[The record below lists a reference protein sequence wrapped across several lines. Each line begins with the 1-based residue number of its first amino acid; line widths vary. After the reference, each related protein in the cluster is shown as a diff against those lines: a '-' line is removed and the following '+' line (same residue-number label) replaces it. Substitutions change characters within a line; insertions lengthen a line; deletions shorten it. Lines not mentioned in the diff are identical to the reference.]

1 MKSRLPKVMQRLAGR
16 PMLAHVIETARTL
29 KPKKLSVVYGY
40 GKEAVFDYFK
50 NESDISWLEQVEQL
64 GTGHAVKQAMPSFDE
79 VDSVLVLYGD
89 VPCILPETLQTMIRM
104 SNPQRL
110 VLLTAHLD
118 NPTGY
123 GRIIRNE
130 QNQIVSIVEEK
141 DANATQKAVTEIN
154 TGIMLIPAKKLTAWL
169 NQLTNHN
176 AQQEYYLTDIVAMA
190 VAEGVEVIAAHP
202 KYLFEIEG
210 ANHFGQ
216 LAELE
221 RTYQRYLADQ
231 LMASGVCLADAG
243 RIDIRGNLQCGSDV
257 FIDISCIFE
266 GNVVLEDNVTIGPHC
281 VLKNVT
287 IGANTQLDAFCH
299 LESAQVGC
307 GGKLGPYA
315 RLRPGAD
322 LGHDVHIGNFVEVK
336 NATVDDKSKIN
347 HLTYIGDADIGKN
360 VNIGAGTIT
369 CNYDGAYK
377 HRTVIE
383 DNVFIGSATQLV
395 APVRVRA
402 GATVGAGTTLTKE
415 APMGKLTLSRAK
427 QTTVESWKRPE
438 KK

>member
-1 MKSRLPKVMQRLAGR
+1 
-16 PMLAHVIETARTL
+16 
-29 KPKKLSVVYGY
+29 
-40 GKEAVFDYFK
+40 
-50 NESDISWLEQVEQL
+50 
-64 GTGHAVKQAMPSFDE
+64 
-79 VDSVLVLYGD
+79 
-89 VPCILPETLQTMIRM
+89 
-104 SNPQRL
+104 
-110 VLLTAHLD
+110 
-118 NPTGY
+118 
-123 GRIIRNE
+123 
-130 QNQIVSIVEEK
+130 
-141 DANATQKAVTEIN
+141 
-154 TGIMLIPAKKLTAWL
+154 
-169 NQLTNHN
+169 
-176 AQQEYYLTDIVAMA
+176 MA

-202 KYLFEIEG
+202 EYLFEIEG

-216 LAELE
+216 LVELE

-243 RIDIRGNLQCGSDV
+243 RIDIRGNLHCGSDV
-257 FIDISCIFE
+257 FIDISCVFE
-266 GNVVLEDNVTIGPHC
+266 GNVVLGDNVTIGPHC